1 MLTVLNQKMQP
12 DPVITSSGCCQE
24 CPLTDLLHRW
34 FCRGCIF
41 ASVNR
46 RAEVSARKRSG
57 RILCSLSAHVV
68 RICFSPLSESERV
81 SSPTRRVVNRV
92 GGIGALQCAVIM
104 MVKTKYGFHSY
115 SRVLLSWFWA
125 NYSFCFCSSNISVS
139 WLSSDNLHP
148 PAGSLFLWDLFW
160 MLLDSSWGV
169 LQGCCVNY
177 LDNQEIISGMIWK
190 FEESLCWLDKRSDLK
205 SSLLALRNR

>member
-1 MLTVLNQKMQP
+1 MKDSQDAWLSFYTPNELHVAAMLTVLNQKIQP

-92 GGIGALQCAVIM
+92 GGFGGASVRRNYDGQNKIWFSQLQQSFTELI
-104 MVKTKYGFHSY
+104 
-115 SRVLLSWFWA
+115 LSK
-125 NYSFCFCSSNISVS
+125 
-139 WLSSDNLHP
+139 LQL
-148 PAGSLFLWDLFW
+148 LFLFQQHFCQLIVF
-160 MLLDSSWGV
+160 
-169 LQGCCVNY
+169 
-177 LDNQEIISGMIWK
+177 
-190 FEESLCWLDKRSDLK
+190 R
-205 SSLLALRNR
+205 